1 MANKKIKINKIKKNQ
16 KKKKHNHPRT
26 TTHISTHV
34 NLQEGLTAEFRLGR
48 LHLRASRLCGRE
60 GKTSKRNQLKH
71 QSPRLPK
78 QNSNLRLGGELAVV

>member
-1 MANKKIKINKIKKNQ
+1 MANKKIKRNLKKIKK
-16 KKKKHNHPRT
+16 KKTKKNHNPWT

-34 NLQEGLTAEFRLGR
+34 NLQEGLTEEFRLGR

-71 QSPRLPK
+71 QANTVIS
-78 QNSNLRLGGELAVV
+78 GWVVS